1 MKFKFLPK
9 TLAQYKWNS
18 IFVRYLSILLVVFLV
33 MLTIT
38 STVVLR
44 NVNTTHTI
52 NSNRLFDKIIVQA
65 QNTVD
70 KIENSVLTA
79 TSALVYDQ
87 RFILVVGSSPDN
99 AYYNDAFNSVSDM
112 LTYMNIG
119 NDYIDS
125 VYLYSTYNDY
135 VYTMNSSPITSN
147 STKHFSDMV
156 VFKTYVETNKSP
168 FFRKPIIGKKCYTYL
183 SFVSMITPSDGKPAY
198 VVHNI
203 DVPQIFSM
211 FNCPAHLLDENGEI
225 IYSSSS
231 TVFNSKK
238 ALDKAKSTEVHTIKF
253 GGDSFSVALENP
265 EIKIGISPWIYV
277 LLILF
282 VILVSFALAF
292 FIATALYK
300 YIDKIC
306 QLVQTP
312 FAASENKT
320 ADSMELSYITTKLK
334 DLVLEHCGPNDE
346 LTKKLMQLND
356 VQATALQL
364 QISPHFLFNTL
375 NLISSLSLAEA
386 RKDTKI
392 TIVVDLL
399 SKMLSTILDTSNL
412 VCSLDNELTYTKQY
426 IEIQKY
432 KYEDFD
438 IEWNISEKDMNIPI
452 VKFTLQPI
460 IENAIHHGIAG
471 MDDGIITISGK
482 EKLQEKTYE
491 LIITDNG
498 SGITKDQEIRIN
510 SIISNDNNPGTSI
523 GLWNTNRRL
532 KILLGDEYG
541 LQIKSKEK
549 GTAVVITLPLNK

>member
-156 VFKTYVETNKSP
+156 VFKTYDETNKSP
-168 FFRKPIIGKKCYTYL
+168 FFRKPIIGKKRYTYL

-211 FNCPAHLLDENGEI
+211 FNCPAHLLDENG
-225 IYSSSS
+225 
-231 TVFNSKK
+231 
-238 ALDKAKSTEVHTIKF
+238 
-253 GGDSFSVALENP
+253 
-265 EIKIGISPWIYV
+265 
-277 LLILF
+277 
-282 VILVSFALAF
+282 
-292 FIATALYK
+292 
-300 YIDKIC
+300 
-306 QLVQTP
+306 
-312 FAASENKT
+312 
-320 ADSMELSYITTKLK
+320 
-334 DLVLEHCGPNDE
+334 
-346 LTKKLMQLND
+346 
-356 VQATALQL
+356 
-364 QISPHFLFNTL
+364 
-375 NLISSLSLAEA
+375 
-386 RKDTKI
+386 
-392 TIVVDLL
+392 
-399 SKMLSTILDTSNL
+399 
-412 VCSLDNELTYTKQY
+412 
-426 IEIQKY
+426 
-432 KYEDFD
+432 
-438 IEWNISEKDMNIPI
+438 
-452 VKFTLQPI
+452 
-460 IENAIHHGIAG
+460 
-471 MDDGIITISGK
+471 
-482 EKLQEKTYE
+482 
-491 LIITDNG
+491 
-498 SGITKDQEIRIN
+498 
-510 SIISNDNNPGTSI
+510 
-523 GLWNTNRRL
+523 
-532 KILLGDEYG
+532 
-541 LQIKSKEK
+541 
-549 GTAVVITLPLNK
+549 